1 MPTIFHLNYI
11 LYILKDSITL
21 TSHNNNNNNNNN
33 NNKSQN
39 EMTKE
44 SGI

>member
-1 MPTIFHLNYI
+1 MPTILHLNYI

-33 NNKSQN
+33 NKSQN

>member
-21 TSHNNNNNNNNN
+21 TSHNNNNNNNN
-33 NNKSQN
+33 KSQN